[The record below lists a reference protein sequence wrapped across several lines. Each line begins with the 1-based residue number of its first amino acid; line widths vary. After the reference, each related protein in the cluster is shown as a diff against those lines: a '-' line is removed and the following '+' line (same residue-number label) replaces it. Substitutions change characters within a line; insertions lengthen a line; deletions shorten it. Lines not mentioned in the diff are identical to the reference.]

1 MTTATTTGPAS
12 GDSSSA
18 TGAAAEGGRGVVGG
32 SGLRTD
38 IEGLRAVAVGTVLV
52 YHASASFLPGGFVG
66 VDVFFVISGFLI
78 TSLLLREAERTG
90 SVSLVDFYAR
100 RARRLLP
107 AASLVLLV
115 TVVAGWA
122 LLPRS
127 AHGDLATDTAAA
139 TLYVVNW
146 ALASRSVDYLA
157 EGAMPS
163 ALQHYWSLSV
173 EEQYYVLWPLLVL
186 AVLLVARRAHRH
198 PRPLLAAAAGSVL
211 VASFVTGVVNTASD
225 PRTAYF
231 VTPTRLWE
239 LAIGSVLAC
248 LAVEAARLPRWAA
261 EALAA
266 AGLAGIVVSAVV
278 YSSSTAW
285 PGTAAALPTV
295 ATAAVIAAGCAAR
308 GTGAARVLSLR
319 PLVWVGG
326 LSYAIYLW
334 HWPLLVIGR
343 SVRHL
348 GPLDSLAL
356 ALASVPLA
364 WLTRRLVE
372 DRVRFHPVLVAR
384 PWRALAVGGAAMA
397 TCLVAAGA
405 LWSVAPR
412 LGDGDGGPGAAAL
425 VANPGAERWEVIDR
439 PARVFTRE
447 GPLTPDPAVAP
458 EDSPIYYEDGCQR
471 SPGEIDV
478 LPCEYG
484 DLDGTTTVALLG
496 DSKMGQWFSAF
507 EAIARAEGWRMQLRV
522 KSACSFTLEG
532 LESDCAPYARN
543 VLDAFAEDGAPD
555 VAFVSQGSP
564 PDEPGLIEGSV
575 AALEEL
581 QAMGTRV
588 VLIADNPSPKF
599 RATYRC
605 VERHPDQYGRCDTPR
620 GNHVDGYG
628 TPTLRL
634 LADELDLPVVDVNR
648 WICPDGPAACP
659 SAIGGVLVLR
669 QGSHLTDTYVR
680 TLTPMLHRE
689 LSRLGIARTP
699 VGAIRVDDVPASLH

>member
-1 MTTATTTGPAS
+1 MTTGTAPG
-12 GDSSSA
+12 SSPSA
-18 TGAAAEGGRGVVGG
+18 LARGSRAGGGG
-32 SGLRTD
+32 TGLRTD

-52 YHASASFLPGGFVG
+52 YHASSRFLPGGFVG

-90 SVSLVDFYAR
+90 SISLVGFYAR

-115 TVVAGWA
+115 TAVAGWV

-127 AHGDLATDTAAA
+127 SHANLATDTAAA
-139 TLYVVNW
+139 TVYVVNW

-163 ALQHYWSLSV
+163 AVQHYWSLSV

-186 AVLLVARRAHRH
+186 AVLVVSRRTGRR
-198 PRPLLAAAAGSVL
+198 PRPLLATAAGSVL
-211 VASFVTGVVNTASD
+211 LVSFIVGVVGTASD
-225 PRTAYF
+225 PGTAYF
-231 VTPTRLWE
+231 VTPARLWE
-239 LAIGSVLAC
+239 LAVGSVLAC
-248 LAVEAARLPRWAA
+248 LAVEAARLPRLAA
-261 EALAA
+261 EVLAA
-266 AGLAGIVVSAVV
+266 AGLAGIVVAAVA
-278 YSSSTAW
+278 YSPSTAW
-285 PGTAAALPTV
+285 PGAAAALPTL
-295 ATAAVIAAGCAAR
+295 ATAAVIAAGCATGR
-308 GTGAARVLSLR
+308 TGAGRLLSLP

-343 SVRHL
+343 SVHHL
-348 GPLDSLAL
+348 GPLESVAL
-356 ALASVPLA
+356 ALVSVPLA
-364 WLTRRLVE
+364 WLTRRFVE

-384 PWRALAVGGAAMA
+384 PRRALV
-397 TCLVAAGA
+397 AGA
-405 LWSVAPR
+405 LAMAVCLVTAAALWTTAPR
-412 LGDGDGGPGAAAL
+412 LGDGGGPGATAL
-425 VANPGAERWEVIDR
+425 VANPGASRWEVIAH
-439 PARVFTRE
+439 PGRVRTRE

-458 EDSPIYYEDGCQR
+458 DDSPIYYDAGCQL
-471 SPGEIDV
+471 SPGEVDV

-484 DLDGTTTVALLG
+484 DPDATTTVALLG
-496 DSKMGQWFSAF
+496 DSKMGQWFAAF
-507 EAIARAEGWRMQLRV
+507 DAIARTEGWRLQLRL

-532 LESDCAPYARN
+532 LESDCAPFARN
-543 VLDAFAEDGAPD
+543 VLDGFARDGAPD

-564 PDEPGLIEGSV
+564 PDEPGLIDGSV
-575 AALEEL
+575 AALKEL
-581 QAMGTRV
+581 EAMGTRV
-588 VLIADNPSPKF
+588 VLIADNPSPRL

-605 VERHPDQYGRCDTPR
+605 VERHPGHYGRCDTPR
-620 GNHVDGYG
+620 GEHVDGYG

-634 LADELDLPVVDVNR
+634 LAEQLDLPVVDVNR
-648 WICPDGPAACP
+648 WICPDGLRRCP

-689 LSRLGIARTP
+689 LSRLGVARTP
-699 VGAIRVDDVPASLH
+699 VDRIGIDDVPPS